1 MTILWK
7 IEKLDRRLPDE
18 GVVTAHWRA
27 LAEDGDYNA
36 TVYGTV
42 SFTPDPSSPT
52 FKPYESLTQDEVLV
66 WVWGQVDR
74 VEIEKGLVDSIEYQK
89 APKIV
94 SGLPWA

>member
-27 LAEDGDYNA
+27 LVEEGGYNA
-36 TVYGTV
+36 TIYGTV
-42 SFTPDPSSPT
+42 SFTPDPNSPT

-66 WVWGQVDR
+66 WVWAQVER
-74 VEIEKGLVDSIEYQK
+74 KQTEQGLLADIEYQRT
-89 APKIV
+89 PKIV